1 MNKKER
7 NEKGF
12 TLVEL
17 IAVVAILG
25 IIGAVFLPSIGNM
38 TAKSKISTDV
48 STVKT
53 IKRLIDVYS
62 AEGNLPSMA
71 TNDNAA
77 KIGENLFNAGYLESK
92 IINLQ
97 TKGDLAYTAAEASSA
112 STLRLD
118 VTGSSVPE
126 TIKTVAG
133 KMVKSDASNAEWINV
148 PKAE

>member
-48 STVKT
+48 STAKT
-53 IKRLIDVYS
+53 IKKLIDVYS
-62 AEGNLPSMA
+62 AEGNSPAMA
-71 TNDNAA
+71 TNDNA
-77 KIGENLFNAGYLESK
+77 KTIGKNLFNAGYLESETIK
-92 IINLQ
+92 LQ
-97 TKGDLAYTAAEASSA
+97 TKGDLAYTAAGAASA
-112 STLRLD
+112 STLSLD
-118 VTGSSVPE
+118 VTGDSVDAN
-126 TIKTVAG
+126 IKTIAE
-133 KMVKSDASNAEWINV
+133 KMAKSDSANEDWIKVSEAN
-148 PKAE
+148 